1 MSESTKK
8 TPDLIAY
15 QVTETKDQSYWNR
28 IGAAWKTKTGGYR
41 IRLKRPS
48 RGRRNRPAPAQE
60 RAVKPNPSRWPQ
72 RHRPLSQGERK

>member
-41 IRLKRPS
+41 IRLSALP
-48 RGRRNRPAPAQE
+48 
-60 RAVKPNPSRWPQ
+60 VD
-72 RHRPLSQGERK
+72 GEIVLQPPKSEQ